1 MKPLTAFKYFWTNKK
16 RGATVLIILFL
27 SVAVVS
33 FITSLVTSITIDA
46 TKANLDPLKNM
57 SYITATSS
65 EMFLKDDIVNKV
77 KSIDEIKYI
86 FNVSVSNTSLNTL
99 IGNTSSPVLIPDKVE
114 GIAKIMQEANLTLS
128 SGRLP
133 NESGFEIVLHERIL
147 QNKNLK
153 VGDFIGNDVDE
164 NEWLNGK
171 YKIVGE
177 LKGSSIVSFA
187 NKSTYVES
195 LKNSGII
202 LEKPRAQ
209 ALFAKPG
216 KIDEMNTKI
225 ERLSKKDV
233 SYTTYS
239 STKRMYDEQLSSMNA
254 ILTIVIFVVVFIVS
268 ISISAMFYIVYLNRS
283 EEFGI
288 LHAMGYRKSF
298 IRTLILK
305 ELTALSIVSWIGGYI
320 FSWGILTLVNIA
332 FLNSKGQSLYF
343 FTRMGLINTL
353 IIPLM
358 VIICSCVPLLSRLK
372 KWDPISVI
380 ERRD

>member
-1 MKPLTAFKYFWTNKK
+1 
-16 RGATVLIILFL
+16 
-27 SVAVVS
+27 
-33 FITSLVTSITIDA
+33 LVTSITIDA

>member
-57 SYITATSS
+57 SYITATSN
-65 EMFLKDDIVNKV
+65 EIFLKDDIVK
-77 KSIDEIKYI
+77 KIKGYDEIKYI
-86 FNVSVSNTSLNTL
+86 FNVSVKYTSLNSL
-99 IGNTSSPVLIPDKVE
+99 IGNTSSPVVIPDHAEDITKM
-114 GIAKIMQEANLTLS
+114 MQEAKLTLS

-133 NESGFEIVLHERIL
+133 SENNFEIVLHERIL
-147 QNKNLK
+147 QNKHLK
-153 VGDFIGNDVDE
+153 VGDYIGSDVDD
-164 NEWLNGK
+164 NEWLYGK
-171 YKIVGE
+171 YKIVGS
-177 LKGSSIVSFA
+177 LKGDSIVSFA
-187 NKSTYVES
+187 NKSSYIES
-195 LKNSGII
+195 LKKSGLA
-202 LEKPRAQ
+202 LEKPMAQ

-216 KIDEMNTKI
+216 KFDEMNKKI
-225 ERLSKKDV
+225 ERLSKKEV

-239 STKRMYDEQLSSMNA
+239 STKRQFDKQLSSMNT

-288 LHAMGYRKSF
+288 LHAMGHRKSF

-305 ELTALSIVSWIGGYI
+305 ELTALSIVSWIGGYV
-320 FSWGILTLVNIA
+320 FSWGTLTLVNVA

-343 FTRMGLINTL
+343 FTQMGLINTL
-353 IIPLM
+353 IIPVM
-358 VIICSCVPLLSRLK
+358 VVICSCVPLLRRLK